1 MTIMNIITQKARKST
16 QTLYMMQSLLQSL
29 LESMKFGSGI
39 FNIGNTH
46 LLIN

>member
-29 LESMKFGSGI
+29 LESMKFGSI